1 MAAPN
6 PRILIVEDALD
17 IQALLRHLL
26 KGYELTLVP
35 NVAEALTAAAENDF
49 DLFMLDINLGE
60 ARTGVDLLN
69 DLRAL
74 PQHASTPAMAC
85 TAYALHTDREHFL
98 GQGFDA
104 YLPKPFSR
112 MQLNEAIELAFQG
125 EAIQPDT
132 VAV

>member
-1 MAAPN
+1 MAASQS
-6 PRILIVEDALD
+6 RILIVEDALD

-26 KGYELTLVP
+26 KDYDLTVVQ
-35 NVAEALTAAAENDF
+35 NVEDALAAAAENDY

-74 PQHASTPAMAC
+74 PQHVATPAMAC
-85 TAYALHTDREHFL
+85 TAYALHSDREHFL
-98 GQGFDA
+98 SQGFDA

-112 MQLNEAIELAFQG
+112 VQLNEAIELAFQG
-125 EAIQPDT
+125 EAVESDT
-132 VAV
+132 MTV

>member
-1 MAAPN
+1 MAASQS
-6 PRILIVEDALD
+6 RILIVEDALD

-26 KGYELTLVP
+26 KEYELTVVP
-35 NVAEALTAAAENDF
+35 SVEEALVAAAENNY

-74 PQHASTPAMAC
+74 PNHASTPAMAC

-112 MQLNEAIELAFQG
+112 VQLNEAIELAFQG
-125 EAIQPDT
+125 EAVEPDPVT
-132 VAV
+132 V